1 LILADD
7 FGGKMAKRLIP
18 IILMSLFLS
27 FQACSR
33 GAEDSTPEPK
43 PALKPGSGTVAA
55 EKVPER
61 TQLAEKTEEIKQA
74 KELGAAKNGEEEGQK
89 RPKTKSEETLEKV
102 NESVADSFSEH
113 GRGAVVRS
121 GDKLTE
127 NEKRH
132 LAYNVNSADSEKPA
146 TPLEFK
152 GLRKI
157 YTYFRIK
164 ERLPQEVV
172 DALNGSRV
180 MIVGAVMPF
189 ESIPENGEVNEFW
202 LANPRI
208 VAEGCVFCN
217 PPTLA
222 DLVYIYRNEGEAP
235 FKFDRETLFKKVTL
249 AAVTGRLFFGPD
261 EVKGQLFLNSIL
273 ASDVEIFE

>member
-1 LILADD
+1 
-7 FGGKMAKRLIP
+7 MVKRLIP
-18 IILMSLFLS
+18 IIFIVTFLS
-27 FQACSR
+27 FPACSR
-33 GAEDSTPEPK
+33 EADRPVSGSDPATEPATA
-43 PALKPGSGTVAA
+43 PAAA
-55 EKVPER
+55 EKAPVKAQV
-61 TQLAEKTEEIKQA
+61 TEK
-74 KELGAAKNGEEEGQK
+74 KEKIEQNPGTDAAKNGGEGDQK
-89 RPKTKSEETLEKV
+89 KPKSKSEETLEKI
-102 NESVADSFSEH
+102 NESVTDSFSEH

-127 NEKRH
+127 NEKH
-132 LAYNVNSADSEKPA
+132 HTAYNVNNVDSEKPA

-164 ERLPQEVV
+164 EHLPPEVV
-172 DALNGSRV
+172 GALNGSRV
-180 MIVGAVMPF
+180 VIVGAVMPF
-189 ESIPENGEVNEFW
+189 ESIPENGEVSEFW

-208 VAEGCVFCN
+208 VVEGCVFCN

-261 EVKGQLFLNSIL
+261 EVKGQIFLNSIL

>member
-1 LILADD
+1 
-7 FGGKMAKRLIP
+7 MVRRLIP
-18 IILMSLFLS
+18 IIIVMCFFS
-27 FQACSR
+27 FPACSR
-33 GAEDSTPEPK
+33 GGEQSVSGPD
-43 PALKPGSGTVAA
+43 PAAK
-55 EKVPER
+55 R
-61 TQLAEKTEEIKQA
+61 TSAQVSAEKTEEIKRDPMA
-74 KELGAAKNGEEEGQK
+74 GAAKNGGSESK
-89 RPKTKSEETLEKV
+89 KPKTKNEETLEKV
-102 NESVADSFSEH
+102 NESVADSFFEH
-113 GRGAVVRS
+113 GRGAVVRP
-121 GDKLTE
+121 GDRLTE
-127 NEKRH
+127 NEKH
-132 LAYNVNSADSEKPA
+132 HTAYNVNSVDSEKPA

-152 GLRKI
+152 GLRKL

-180 MIVGAVMPF
+180 VIVGAVMPF
-189 ESIPENGEVNEFW
+189 ESIPENGEVSEFW

-261 EVKGQLFLNSIL
+261 EVKGQIFLNSIL

>member
-1 LILADD
+1 MILADD
-7 FGGKMAKRLIP
+7 FGGKMAKRFIP
-18 IILMSLFLS
+18 ILVLLMSLAS
-27 FQACSR
+27 CSR
-33 GAEDSTPEPK
+33 GAEEPVAEPK
-43 PALKPGSGTVAA
+43 PALDPGSDTVAA
-55 EKVPER
+55 EKTPER
-61 TQLAEKTEEIKQA
+61 TQLDEKTEEIKQV
-74 KELGAAKNGEEEGQK
+74 KEPGAAKNGEEEGLK

-180 MIVGAVMPF
+180 VIVGAVMPF

-261 EVKGQLFLNSIL
+261 EVKGQLFLNSIQ